1 MEQQT
6 IHIIGMPFHSELLT
20 LTTPA
25 VIQNGNSHFT
35 RILFDGAPL
44 YFQTPRCETK
54 QGIVTTAST
63 KKAHY
68 DVILDAHSETSHSPR
83 EFAAFVE
90 WIQTVED
97 AAVKLLFS
105 NGKMWF
111 RDPLSEDDIR
121 ALFTSPLKPLKGGKQ
136 LALRVNL
143 TTSLM
148 RTNQYTCTVFDEAEK
163 LVHLSYVTPEHHVIS
178 IIEVLG
184 IRFTSSSFQLDL
196 AAKQIAVVANQ
207 PLFQT
212 CVIKKDVMPPFQPHH
227 PANSDKLA
235 ESTFISSVSA
245 SSLLKPVLDN
255 ELVKHADISVDD
267 AISIHDPLKVY
278 YTLYKAALARARTA
292 KRESIQ
298 AFLDAKRIKNKYNL
312 DLYDRDDCDNDDG
325 IDDDSDDDGVD
336 NDDNGDNGD
345 NDVDDDDKLAHADGD
360 DSDSGS
366 DSGSGSGSGSGSDSE
381 SDSTSVAGGKPA
393 LMIVTDGPDVS
404 MTFDELIV

>member
-1 MEQQT
+1 MEQQR
-6 IHIIGMPFHSELLT
+6 IHIIGMPFHSESLK
-20 LTTPA
+20 LTTPT

-35 RILFDGAPL
+35 RILFDDAPL

-54 QGIVTTAST
+54 QGVVTTAAT
-63 KKAHY
+63 KKAYY
-68 DVILDAHSETSHSPR
+68 DIILDSNSETSHSPR
-83 EFAAFVE
+83 EFTAFVD
-90 WIQTVED
+90 WIQGLED

-143 TTSLM
+143 TTSLT
-148 RTNQYTCTVFDEAEK
+148 RSNQYTCTVFDEAEK
-163 LVHLSYVTPEHHVIS
+163 LVHLSYVTPEHQLIS

-184 IRFTSSSFQLDL
+184 IRFTSSSFQLDV

-212 CVIKKDVMPPFQPHH
+212 CIIKKDVVPPPLPPPPPHAVSQQQSQQPLSGLLR
-227 PANSDKLA
+227 P
-235 ESTFISSVSA
+235 VS
-245 SSLLKPVLDN
+245 DN
-255 ELVKHADISVDD
+255 ELINPTSLAVND

-278 YTLYKAALARARTA
+278 YTLYKAALKRAQCA

-312 DLYDRDDCDNDDG
+312 DIYEHECDNHDDAES
-325 IDDDSDDDGVD
+325 DDSATGADSKLDSDGAVT
-336 NDDNGDNGD
+336 NTNS
-345 NDVDDDDKLAHADGD
+345 
-360 DSDSGS
+360 SDSGS
-366 DSGSGSGSGSGSDSE
+366 DNGSDPDTGSASKSE
-381 SDSTSVAGGKPA
+381 SDADSDSDSDSDLKSVAGSKPPLTIA
-393 LMIVTDGPDVS
+393 DGPNVS
-404 MTFDELIV
+404 LSVDELK